1 MHAAYPRYLPSRS
14 AAHTSTAPSPSFHNF
29 SVVQELVML
38 RWHSEFKMI
47 YQELRKLVI
56 THEIIIKDE

>member
-1 MHAAYPRYLPSRS
+1 MLHTQDTCLRDRLPILP
-14 AAHTSTAPSPSFHNF
+14 TAPSPSFHNF